1 MRYKADK
8 DRLDNLLRLIR
19 RYKRSSD
26 SDIYMLIIKESDDVI
41 LNQPDYSIL
50 GGHLRDICMGM
61 FCFGQPS
68 NAKVYEVLGKCGI
81 EVVERGPVES
91 EDGVPF

>member
-19 RYKRSSD
+19 RYKRSHD
-26 SDIYMLIIKESDDVI
+26 SDIYMLIIKESDDVF
-41 LNQPDYSIL
+41 LNQPDYSTP
-50 GGHLRDICMGM
+50 GGYLRDICMGM
-61 FCFGQPS
+61 FYFGQPS
-68 NAKVYEVLGKCGI
+68 NAKVYEVLDKCGI
-81 EVVERGPVES
+81 EVVDSEPVES

>member
-19 RYKRSSD
+19 RYKRSHD
-26 SDIYMLIIKESDDVI
+26 MDIYRLIIKEEDDVL
-41 LNQPDYSIL
+41 LNLPPYSVL
-50 GGHLRDICMGM
+50 GGHLKDICMGM
-61 FCFGQPS
+61 FFFGQPS

-81 EVVERGPVES
+81 EVVDSEPVDS

>member
-19 RYKRSSD
+19 RYKRNGD
-26 SDIYMLIIKESDDVI
+26 IDIYRLIIKEEDDVL
-41 LNQPDYSIL
+41 LNLPPYSVH
-50 GGHLRDICMGM
+50 GGYLKNICMGM
-61 FCFGQPS
+61 FFFGQPS

-81 EVVERGPVES
+81 EVVESEPVES
-91 EDGVPF
+91 GDGVPF